1 MATDRSQTLT
11 ILELLQR
18 TTPFFEERGIED
30 ARLNA
35 ELLVAHLLGCKRL
48 DLYLQFDRPI
58 FDEERAR
65 LREMVKRRA
74 AGEPLQHIVGTVEFY
89 GREFSSDPRALIPR
103 PETEQLVE
111 KVLGRIRY
119 GGVSTPE
126 TQAQAPEEVED
137 KPTTAEAPEVE
148 AEAET
153 EPAPPRPA
161 PEVTGEGLRI
171 LDVGTGSGVIA
182 LTLAAELPDARIV
195 ALDVS
200 PEALALAIEN
210 SRKLGLTKRVD
221 FVEGDLLEAVNGEFT
236 GIVANLPYIP
246 SGQMPG
252 LQKEVRH
259 DPPLALDGGADGLD
273 LIRRVIS
280 RAPGRLARG
289 GWIFFEIHE
298 GQGDVVRQI
307 LQDNNFEPVIVES
320 DYSGHERFV
329 TAVYNG

>member
-48 DLYLQFDRPI
+48 DLYLRFDRPI
-58 FDEERAR
+58 SDEQRGR

-74 AGEPLQHIVGTVEFY
+74 AGEPLQHIVGSVEFY
-89 GREFSSDPRALIPR
+89 GREFSSDSRALIPR

-111 KVLGRIRY
+111 KVLGRLRY

-126 TQAQAPEEVED
+126 TRAHAPAEE
-137 KPTTAEAPEVE
+137 E
-148 AEAET
+148 AEPELEPDA
-153 EPAPPRPA
+153 EPAPPGAPA
-161 PEVTGEGLRI
+161 EVTGEGLRV

-182 LTLAAELPDARIV
+182 LTLAAELPEARIV

-200 PEALALAIEN
+200 PEALALAEEN
-210 SRKLGLTKRVD
+210 SRKLGLTQRVD
-221 FVEGDLLEAVNGEFT
+221 FVRGDLLEAVSGQFT

-246 SGQMPG
+246 SGQMPA

-259 DPPLALDGGADGLD
+259 DPPLALDGGADGLE
-273 LIRRVIS
+273 LIRRLIT
-280 RAPGRLARG
+280 RAPKHLTPG
-289 GWIFFEIHE
+289 GWIFLEIHE
-298 GQGDVVRQI
+298 GQGDVARQI
-307 LQDNNFEPVIVES
+307 LQENNFEPVIVES